1 MTVLPRRQR
10 KISYIYTWQEQHT
23 HTLAGGKDTHKKK
36 RDVWVEVQRSS
47 ARKSTSYKKYAH
59 ANPHIKSG
67 LGEGGGRAVDKAVT
81 CSLARHRVVS
91 SEASLKMS
99 KGRVSQVFEAAD
111 ATNTR
116 TKKATRP
123 NVLVLQATHTQCVQ
137 TESQFSCHSSLS
149 CRRGH

>member
-1 MTVLPRRQR
+1 M
-10 KISYIYTWQEQHT
+10 
-23 HTLAGGKDTHKKK
+23 
-36 RDVWVEVQRSS
+36 EVQRSS